1 MASGCGKRVRHDAGA
16 VADMIRIDAMWLA
29 VQPLDMR
36 AGMDSALA
44 RVVGVFG
51 SAKPHTAY
59 VFSNRRANRLKVL
72 VHDGVGIWLAARRLH
87 KGKFVWAQD
96 EGSQTRGLSRAQL
109 DALVV
114 GLPWQRIEGAID
126 LL

>member
-1 MASGCGKRVRHDAGA
+1 MRHDAGA
-16 VADMIRIDAMWLA
+16 VADMIRIDAVWLA

-36 AGMDSALA
+36 AAMDSALA
-44 RVVGVFG
+44 RVVGVLG

-96 EGSQTRGLSRAQL
+96 EGSQTRGLSRVQL

>member
-1 MASGCGKRVRHDAGA
+1 MASERGKRMRHDAGA

-36 AGMDSALA
+36 SGMDSALA

-87 KGKFVWAQD
+87 KGKFVWPQD
-96 EGSQTRGLSRAQL
+96 DGGRTRGLSRVQL

>member
-1 MASGCGKRVRHDAGA
+1 MTGLG
-16 VADMIRIDAMWLA
+16 
-29 VQPLDMR
+29 
-36 AGMDSALA
+36 
-44 RVVGVFG
+44 FG
-51 SAKPHTAY
+51 W
-59 VFSNRRANRLKVL
+59 RR
-72 VHDGVGIWLAARRLH
+72 RRLH

-96 EGSQTRGLSRAQL
+96 EGTQTRGLSRVQL